1 MLINSIE
8 ENKNIKEINP
18 HILIIDDDERLRNLL
33 RQFLTSNNFSVSDAK
48 DTLTAKMI
56 MESIIFDLIVLDIMM
71 PGENGLDFLKE
82 IRRKVK
88 VPILMLTAMST
99 PENRLDGLERGA
111 DDYMTKPF
119 EPKELLLRIQNILK
133 RRTNFQ
139 NSKRTSIDLEFGPF
153 FFNLNTHY
161 LNKNGISVHLTTS
174 EQNLLKCFAESPN
187 KPLSRDDLNKKLG
200 SKMEIRSID
209 VAITRIRKKIE
220 QDQRYP
226 IYLQTVRGIG
236 WMLQTHS

>member
-153 FFNLNTHY
+153 FFNLNTQNLY
-161 LNKNGISVHLTTS
+161 KNGISVHLTTS